1 MGATSSEAL
10 VAHVLRRC
18 AIAPDP
24 ERVARFTRG
33 ASSPQAAAAAA
44 IDWALQ
50 AAPLPISPAQSRQDG
65 WDDALKGWT
74 GNLRSSGA
82 GLHER
87 MTWFWHNHFAT
98 SSDKI
103 GNQAML
109 HRQQQLLRT
118 HALGNF
124 ATLVRQMALDPAMLF
139 YLDLAGSSIEAPNEN
154 FARELMELYTIGPGN
169 YTEADVKAGALALAG
184 YEVDYDTA
192 AVTKKPDRSLGGEV
206 VFLGRRGR
214 LGVDDVI
221 DVVLAHEATG
231 PFVASKIY
239 SHLVGVRPS
248 AERAKQLGQLF
259 RSTGYEIRPVV
270 ENIVRG
276 EEFLGSR
283 MNRPKTAIEWWVGAV
298 RAIEPFRADQDK
310 DVNVWIL
317 NDLGQIPHRPPNAAG
332 WPSGPKWL
340 SSDQFVTRAA
350 YVRSVSWRMEPI
362 KAAPGSDLVTA
373 TLARCSLHEVSGQTM
388 KVLRDAALAVA
399 GNADELTIS
408 RRLITAALLSP
419 EFSLA

>member
-1 MGATSSEAL
+1 MAATSPEAL

-33 ASSPQAAAAAA
+33 ATNPQAAANAA
-44 IDWALQ
+44 IDWVVQ
-50 AAPLPISPAQSRQDG
+50 ATPLPISPAQSRQDG

-74 GNLRSSGA
+74 GNLRSPGA

-98 SSDKI
+98 SSEKV

-124 ATLVRQMALDPAMLF
+124 ASLLRQMAVDPAMLF

-192 AVTKKPDRSLGGEV
+192 AVTKKPERSLGGDV
-206 VFLGRRGR
+206 VFLGKRGR

-221 DVVLAHEATG
+221 DTVLAHEASG

-239 SHLVGVRPS
+239 HQIVGVRPS
-248 AERAKQLGQLF
+248 AERANQLGQLF
-259 RSTGYEIRPVV
+259 RSSGYEIRPVV
-270 ENIVRG
+270 ENIIRG
-276 EEFLGSR
+276 EEFLGQR

-298 RAIEPFRADQDK
+298 KSVEPFRADQEK
-310 DVNVWIL
+310 DVNAWIL

-332 WPSGPKWL
+332 WPTGPKWL

-350 YVRSVSWRMEPI
+350 YVRSLSWRMEPI
-362 KAAPGSDLVTA
+362 KAAPGSDLVAA
-373 TLARCSLHEVSGQTM
+373 TLTRCSLHEVSGRTM
-388 KVLRDAALAVA
+388 NVLRDAALAVA